1 MSVARGRALGLLA
14 GLGAD
19 AVLGDP
25 PNRWHPTA
33 WFGTWAGWLERRC
46 YADSVPAG
54 VGHVVAAVAPVTLV
68 GVGVEAL
75 GRRWPWLRPGCT
87 ALATWAVVGAH
98 SLAHEGRT
106 MAGRLEAGDLPG
118 AREQLSHLCGRQAAG
133 LDEPELARA
142 TIESLAENTADSVV
156 ASVFWG
162 ALLGAPGLLTHRAV
176 NTLDAMVG
184 HRSERY
190 ERFGKCAARLDD
202 ALDLLPARA
211 TGLLAGLVSP
221 RPIQTWRVTIR
232 DARNHPSP
240 NGGWC
245 EAAWAAALGVALGG
259 TNVYPGGRVEDR
271 GVLNPGGRPPD
282 GVAVRRASRMVT
294 AVTTLAGAGAGA
306 GAAAALLV
314 FGARRR
320 R

>member
-1 MSVARGRALGLLA
+1 MSGAESRALGLLV
-14 GLGAD
+14 GLGVD

-54 VGHVVAAVAPVTLV
+54 VGYVVVAVAPVTLV
-68 GVGVEAL
+68 GVAVEAL
-75 GRRWPWLRPGCT
+75 GRRRPWLRAGGT

-98 SLAHEGRT
+98 SLATEGRV

-118 AREQLSHLCGRQAAG
+118 AREQLSHLCGREAAG

-184 HRSERY
+184 HRDARY

-221 RPIQTWRVTIR
+221 RPIETWRVTIR

-271 GVLNPGGRPPD
+271 GVLNAGGRPPD
-282 GVAVRRASRMVT
+282 GIAVRQASRMVT
-294 AVTTLAGAGAGA
+294 AVTTLAGAGA
-306 GAAAALLV
+306 AASLLV